1 MSRVPLSLFWS
12 SNVTVYVVVYYD
24 SSVAGYVV
32 HQVFRDRA
40 AADEELRRFEERI
53 AADEFGGDIRSAG
66 VVEIDPSGATTDEP
80 VRQNQKPRNS

>member
-24 SSVAGYVV
+24 ASVAGYVV

-40 AADEELRRFEERI
+40 AADEELRRCEERI
-53 AADEFGGDIRSAG
+53 AADEFGGDVRSAG
-66 VVEIDPSGATTDEP
+66 VIEIDCGDVTNT
-80 VRQNQKPRNS
+80 N